1 MRSDERCLADSGLRA
16 RLSSEMPRLP
26 TGTVTLLFTDIEGS
40 TRLLQ
45 ELGREDYGE
54 ALIEH
59 RRLLRQ
65 AFEQHNGVELHTEG
79 DSFFV
84 VFERA
89 ADAIETAAQAQ
100 RSLQGRP
107 VQVRIGIHTGEPMLV
122 SHEDGY
128 VGIDVHRAA
137 RIMSA
142 GHGGQVL
149 LSQATRDLLDSS
161 VELRDLGEH
170 RLKDLAE
177 PIGIFQLGRGDFPP
191 LKSLNNSNLP
201 TPATPLIGRERELA
215 EVAELLG
222 REEVRLLTLTGPGG
236 SGKTRLALALGLE
249 LLEEFP
255 NGVFFVGLAP
265 LVEPALVVPTIAQA
279 LGVKERGAEPL
290 LELLCEHLADK
301 TLLLLLDNCEH
312 LLEAAPLLS
321 ELLAAAPGLVMLATS
336 RERLHLEGE
345 YEFPLASLGEEEAL
359 ELFAARAS
367 AAQPGFALDGNRE
380 QVAEICRR
388 VDGLPLAIELA
399 AARVRVLSPQALLA
413 RLEHRLP
420 LLTGGARDT
429 HERQRT
435 LRATIAWSYELLEP
449 EEQRLFARLAVFA
462 GGCTLESAE
471 GICQADFEMLCA
483 LVEKSLI
490 RQGGDRFWMLETIRE
505 YAHERLEEG
514 GEAEELRRRHAK
526 HFLELAGKAEEELRG
541 ADQARWLGTLEAD
554 HDNLRAV
561 LTRRDGDLQ
570 LELAGALWRFWYV
583 RGHFEEGLQ
592 WLREVLERKSRN
604 RALRAKAFHG
614 AANLANCKV
623 DPALS
628 RACAEEALALF
639 EAIGDKGGIARALLD
654 SGNAAT
660 GAGDRERAR
669 ALFER
674 CRAAA
679 LEAGDHRYLAGAV
692 INLGDLALQQGQW
705 ERALELSSEGLA
717 LSREQGSQEQ
727 IGIALGNV
735 ALALFRLGRYDEAAI
750 NSKEGLEL
758 TRQLGDRAA
767 IASQLVLPAALA
779 AVRDRPEEGLR
790 LLVMADARIRTGA
803 RPPWPVEQVLRDETL
818 SLLRAHLDVEQLR
831 RAEASAEGTS
841 FDEAVEYAVN
851 SLTTERGL
859 VRS

>member
-1 MRSDERCLADSGLRA
+1 
-16 RLSSEMPRLP
+16 MPRLP

-59 RRLLRQ
+59 RRLLRH
-65 AFEQHNGVELHTEG
+65 AFGQRNGVELRTEG

-89 ADAIETAAQAQ
+89 ADAIEAAAQAQ
-100 RSLQGRP
+100 LSLQGRP

-122 SHEDGY
+122 SHKDGY

-149 LSQATRDLLDSS
+149 VSQATRDLLDSS

-215 EVAELLG
+215 EVAGLLG

-265 LVEPALVVPTIAQA
+265 LVEPALVAPTIAQA
-279 LGVKERGAEPL
+279 LGVKEQGAEPL
-290 LELLCEHLADK
+290 LKLLCEHLADK

-336 RERLHLEGE
+336 RERLHLKGE
-345 YEFPLASLGEEEAL
+345 YEFPLAPLVQEEAL

-367 AAQPGFALDGNRE
+367 AAQPGFALDGNRK

-388 VDGLPLAIELA
+388 VDCLPLAIELA

-429 HERQRT
+429 DERQRT
-435 LRATIAWSYELLEP
+435 LRATIAWSYELLES

-471 GICQADFEMLCA
+471 EICEADFEMLCA

-505 YAHERLEEG
+505 YALEQSERLG
-514 GEAEELRRRHAK
+514 QAEELRRRHAK
-526 HFLELAGKAEEELRG
+526 HFLELAGTAEVGLRG
-541 ADQARWLGTLEAD
+541 ADEARWLETLEAE

-561 LTRRDGDLQ
+561 LARRDGDLQ

-604 RALRAKAFHG
+604 RALRAKALHA

-623 DPALS
+623 DPALA

-639 EAIGDKGGIARALLD
+639 EGIGDKGGIARALLD
-654 SGNAAT
+654 SGNAAA
-660 GAGDRERAR
+660 GAGDRERAWT
-669 ALFER
+669 LFER
-674 CRAAA
+674 SRAAA
-679 LEAGDHRYLAGAV
+679 LEAGDRRYLAGAV

-717 LSREQGSQEQ
+717 LSREHGSPEQ
-727 IGIALGNV
+727 IATALGNV
-735 ALALFRLGRYDEAAI
+735 ALASFRLGRYEEAAT
-750 NSKEGLEL
+750 NSKEALEL
-758 TRQLGDRAA
+758 TRQLGGRADV
-767 IASQLVLPAALA
+767 ASHLVLPAALA
-779 AVRDRPEEGLR
+779 VVRDRPEEGLR
-790 LLVMADARIRTGA
+790 LLVMADAQITSGA
-803 RPPWPVEQVLRDETL
+803 RPPWPMEQVLRDETL
-818 SLLRAHLDVEQLR
+818 SLLRAHLDAEQLR

-841 FDEAVEYAVN
+841 FEEAVEYAVN